1 MGENRRMMPTRF
13 FVGVMV
19 VVCIFLIFA
28 TGLSEFFHAPSIV
41 LANVHPAIWWG
52 AATPVS
58 GSFMGVWRL
67 GGSRPSSS

>member
-1 MGENRRMMPTRF
+1 MGENRRMMPAWSL
-13 FVGVMV
+13 VGVMV
-19 VVCIFLIFA
+19 VYVFLVLA
-28 TGLSEFFHAPSIV
+28 PGLFEFLHAPSIV

-58 GSFMGVWRL
+58 GSIMEVWRL